1 MSFEQTLE
9 KYAALAVNVGVNI
22 QPGQTLSISAPLEA
36 VQFVRLVTEKAY
48 KSGAKHVY
56 VDWNDETLT
65 RLKFDLAPEEA
76 FAEFPSWKAHAR
88 EKLAK
93 KALHLCLFMQKTLI
107 Y

>member
-1 MSFEQTLE
+1 MLVLIFNLDKLYQLVHLL
-9 KYAALAVNVGVNI
+9 KLYNLYASL
-22 QPGQTLSISAPLEA
+22 QK
-36 VQFVRLVTEKAY
+36 KAY

-88 EKLAK
+88 EELAK
-93 KALHLCLFMQKTLI
+93 EGAAFMSI
-107 Y
+107 YAENPDLLKV

>member
-48 KSGAKHVY
+48 KSGAKTRGL
-56 VDWNDETLT
+56 DDETLT
-65 RLKFDLAPEEA
+65 
-76 FAEFPSWKAHAR
+76 
-88 EKLAK
+88 
-93 KALHLCLFMQKTLI
+93 T
-107 Y
+107 

>member
-65 RLKFDLAPEEA
+65 RLKFDPRL
-76 FAEFPSWKAHAR
+76 
-88 EKLAK
+88 LK
-93 KALHLCLFMQKTLI
+93 KHSLSSHLGKHTLVKN
-107 Y
+107 

>member
-56 VDWNDETLT
+56 SPLRSSQYYKAYPPRHN
-65 RLKFDLAPEEA
+65 RLSSSRAYL
-76 FAEFPSWKAHAR
+76 
-88 EKLAK
+88 
-93 KALHLCLFMQKTLI
+93 
-107 Y
+107 